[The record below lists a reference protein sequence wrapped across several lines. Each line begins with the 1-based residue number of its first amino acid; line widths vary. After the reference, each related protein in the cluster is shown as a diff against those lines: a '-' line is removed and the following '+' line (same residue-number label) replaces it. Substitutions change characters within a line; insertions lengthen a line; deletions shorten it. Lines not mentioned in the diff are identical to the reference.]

1 MRVSVDKQEFDVPD
15 DATPEEIDQ
24 ISRQGTPAQ
33 QESVRQFVATPAQQ
47 SMPKTPVYHDDG
59 SHPYADWLTAHG
71 EGLTRTVAGGS
82 AALGSFAVTKNPI
95 SAALAG
101 LGTQDAAGIYYRN
114 SVNNEPVP
122 WPRLAHDAAV
132 GIGGGLGGAGGAAVA
147 EGVGAGTAGAL
158 GLGMAGAGMG
168 GAIAGKLA
176 DTTKHDPNYS
186 PFADFGAASLGH
198 LAGGVDAA
206 VGGAIKTKSLSGGVA
221 GWKQYFT
228 GTPDT
233 GVSPADM
240 VDRNQQTPFVK
251 EAVGQLSPEERA
263 RLAETAKNGGIVTPT
278 MYNTNDPRRARG
290 VTALTDLRQAA
301 TAQQGAATD
310 QLGSLQGQEPGQ
322 PVPVPPRYEAPPGPM
337 GHYPPQPLEDPS
349 IRQDAIKDF
358 LSKRQD
364 SALSKVHDP
373 KIAPGPDLPPNYI
386 NDMNQQS
393 ASVADQI
400 KKSASPDAVE
410 FLKRTQAGIEK
421 ETANRSKIFNDEVD
435 RKNANRSEQ
444 AKSDASWQAAADAA
458 DPTHPETSDAISKF
472 LQEREKGLQ
481 AKVDASKAL
490 HAQQKNRE
498 IETNKAAD
506 SAEAENAA
514 TAKAN
519 ADRDT
524 NMQQLAAQVKDL
536 NIRREALAGLGAQ
549 GKGDDAMPHV
559 MGINPEGMAA
569 RIMGGAKAL
578 WPNHA
583 WLRDEAPIVSERLL
597 GDRILNGAGTAPTVR
612 PPVGGVSA
620 PVPWTGH
627 NIALSPRATD
637 VGSSILHQ
645 WLTADNPLSKKKDPN
660 SGP

>member
-47 SMPKTPVYHDDG
+47 PMPKTPVYHDDG

-82 AALGSFAVTKNPI
+82 AALGSLAATKNPI

-101 LGTQDAAGIYYRN
+101 LGAQDAAGIYYRN

-186 PFADFGAASLGH
+186 PFADFGAASVGH

-228 GTPDT
+228 GIPDT

-263 RLAETAKNGGIVTPT
+263 HLAETAKNGGIVTPT

-301 TAQQGAATD
+301 TAQQGAATA
-310 QLGSLQGQEPGQ
+310 QLGSLQSQEPGQ
-322 PVPVPPRYEAPPGPM
+322 PVPVPSRYEAPPGPM
-337 GHYPPQPLEDPS
+337 GHYPLSLWRTPLLDKTRS
-349 IRQDAIKDF
+349 
-358 LSKRQD
+358 
-364 SALSKVHDP
+364 
-373 KIAPGPDLPPNYI
+373 
-386 NDMNQQS
+386 
-393 ASVADQI
+393 
-400 KKSASPDAVE
+400 
-410 FLKRTQAGIEK
+410 RTF
-421 ETANRSKIFNDEVD
+421 S
-435 RKNANRSEQ
+435 RSE
-444 AKSDASWQAAADAA
+444 K
-458 DPTHPETSDAISKF
+458 TRH
-472 LQEREKGLQ
+472 
-481 AKVDASKAL
+481 
-490 HAQQKNRE
+490 
-498 IETNKAAD
+498 
-506 SAEAENAA
+506 SARF
-514 TAKAN
+514 TTP
-519 ADRDT
+519 RSP
-524 NMQQLAAQVKDL
+524 Q
-536 NIRREALAGLGAQ
+536 
-549 GKGDDAMPHV
+549 
-559 MGINPEGMAA
+559 
-569 RIMGGAKAL
+569 
-578 WPNHA
+578 
-583 WLRDEAPIVSERLL
+583 
-597 GDRILNGAGTAPTVR
+597 APTCHR
-612 PPVGGVSA
+612 TTS
-620 PVPWTGH
+620 T
-627 NIALSPRATD
+627 T
-637 VGSSILHQ
+637 
-645 WLTADNPLSKKKDPN
+645 
-660 SGP
+660 